1 MRQNIYL
8 IIGLLFIS
16 LVSYSQ
22 KQNTTRKDLGDIE
35 LRIRNFISE
44 QDYAYSEGRKSEF
57 AQLILET
64 DSSCIIKEIRIAGTD
79 TDSLYKML
87 KKLISSNFKGWKG
100 PKNKNIVIPFF
111 YLSAYYR
118 LPANYVDAIFHDYYR
133 KIPDHLTVSE
143 SGSTIMYKWFC
154 YYTPQKPDPKY

>member
-8 IIGLLFIS
+8 ITGLLFLS

-22 KQNTTRKDLGDIE
+22 KQDITRKDLGDIE
-35 LRIRNFISE
+35 LRIRNFLSE

-64 DSSCIIKEIRIAGTD
+64 DSNGVIKEIRLAGKD

-87 KKLISSNFKGWKG
+87 KKMTSSYFNGWKG
-100 PKNKNIVIPFF
+100 PKNKNIIIPYF

-118 LPANYVDAIFHDYYR
+118 LPANYVDAIF
-133 KIPDHLTVSE
+133 TVSE
-143 SGSTIMYKWFC
+143 SGNTIMYKWFC